1 MSLIKL
7 LLIFLGTLSLCI
19 GLIGVFIPGLPTT
32 PFLLLT
38 AALYIRSSDKLYR
51 KVVENRFIGSYV
63 IKYQTNKGMTRSDKI
78 YAISLMWIMIAISCI
93 LFIDSNLINLIIVMV
108 GVIGTIVMG
117 LLVPLSK

>member
-19 GLIGVFIPGLPTT
+19 GLIGIFIPGLPTT

-93 LFIDSNLINLIIVMV
+93 LFIDSNLINLIILMV

-117 LLVPLSK
+117 LLVPISK